1 MSPASR
7 VSYFLN
13 KFRKPG
19 LTICNGKIEVHRFAE
34 RHSAGS
40 EKQIRWSM
48 LTTMRDT
55 ILERLP
61 TTEVVKAC

>member
-19 LTICNGKIEVHRFAE
+19 LTIYIDRGAPIFAE

-48 LTTMRDT
+48 LTTMRDYHFWNAYRPR
-55 ILERLP
+55 RL
-61 TTEVVKAC
+61 